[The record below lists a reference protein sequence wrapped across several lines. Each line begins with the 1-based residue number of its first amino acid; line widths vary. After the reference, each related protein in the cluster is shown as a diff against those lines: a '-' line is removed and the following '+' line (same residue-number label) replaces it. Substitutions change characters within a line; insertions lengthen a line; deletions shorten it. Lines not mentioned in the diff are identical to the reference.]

1 MIAGTWDSTVTIE
14 LKGERRSFARITT
27 NRDAASYLVDQWP
40 GQLDS
45 AYREAILICT
55 KALRG
60 EIDERLALVKF
71 VEAATVSGLRYM
83 NSPHPQH
90 RNDDFEL
97 DLIEATKQSLANDN
111 YETSP

>member
-1 MIAGTWDSTVTIE
+1 MVAGTWGSTVTIE

-27 NRDAASYLVDQWP
+27 SRDAASYLVDQWP
-40 GQLDS
+40 GQFDS
-45 AYREAILICT
+45 AYKDAILICT

-60 EIDERLALVKF
+60 EIDDRLALVKF

-83 NSPHPQH
+83 NSPHPRQV
-90 RNDDFEL
+90 DDEFEI

-111 YETSP
+111 YVPSP